1 MHAPNRPAPELADQG
16 RGGGPVS
23 VLRPGMVRRT
33 TSIDMHWPE
42 GRGGAARFDA
52 RSRDAFVAADGALRI
67 MDAHAITGQAS
78 LARQI
83 SGVDAGPDV
92 RIGPALEGLRA
103 GGQVRARLRELFPHD
118 ADRQGGLYLLL
129 DDLAGATLVGNWGWF
144 AWDGYSE
151 ALGNIIRGAD
161 ISGWNGSMRGVC
173 MGLREGSSALD
184 AKGFPKMEEQ
194 YSATVAPLVHPD
206 DVLGWHDLPAFP
218 EAAMRRARWID
229 VWRDGPVLH
238 VATGFQDSG
247 ARPDGQRQAIH
258 EYRARLVLEADFRIA
273 AIDVTPHLLPHGDC
287 PAAILNV
294 TRVKGERLD
303 NLREIVPQRLAGE
316 DGCTHLNDVLRAL
329 CGVPSLAHHL
339 PA

>member
-1 MHAPNRPAPELADQG
+1 MHASNRPAPELADQG
-16 RGGGPVS
+16 RGGGPVP
-23 VLRPGMVRRT
+23 VVRPGMVRRT

-42 GRGGAARFDA
+42 GRGAAAHFDA
-52 RSRDAFVAADGALRI
+52 RSRDACIAADGTLQTV
-67 MDAHAITGQAS
+67 DAHAITGRAS

-83 SGVDAGPDV
+83 SNVDAVPDV

-103 GGQVRARLRELFPHD
+103 GGQVRAKLRELFPHD
-118 ADRQGGLYLLL
+118 EDRQSGLYLLL

-194 YSATVAPLVHPD
+194 YSATVASLVHPD
-206 DVLGWHDLPAFP
+206 DARGWHDLPAFP
-218 EAAMRRARWID
+218 GAAMRRARWID
-229 VWRDGPVLH
+229 VWRDSLMLH

-258 EYRARLVLEADFRIA
+258 EYRAHAEIDAEGRIMVLEA
-273 AIDVTPHLLPHGDC
+273 VPHVLPHGDC

-294 TRVKGERLD
+294 ARIKGERLD
-303 NLREIVPQRLAGE
+303 ALREIVPARLAGE
-316 DGCTHLNDVLRAL
+316 EGCTHLNDVLRAL
-329 CGVPSLAHHL
+329 AGVPALARNL